1 MNTMSLGKAL
11 ISTASRPLAL
21 IVAVLVMALLPMLI
35 VSATATETPPLPHS
49 PVPQIN
55 RELLLGFLA
64 DNSTLTL
71 IDARSPEEFAELH
84 LPGAINVPFDALDAN
99 AELLPEDTAKPIVI
113 YCRTGTRA
121 GLLKEQLIAKGY
133 ADVHI
138 LPREQMHWQDDFMVF
153 NCSTESATTAAAPS
167 VQSDTTDE

>member
-1 MNTMSLGKAL
+1 MSLGKAL
-11 ISTASRPLAL
+11 ISTASRPLPL
-21 IVAVLVMALLPMLI
+21 IVAVLVMALLPILI
-35 VSATATETPPLPHS
+35 ASATETTPLPHS
-49 PVPQIN
+49 PVLHVD
-55 RELLLGFLA
+55 RDLLLGFLA

-133 ADVHI
+133 ADVQI
-138 LPREQMHWQDDFMVF
+138 LPREQMHWQNDFMVF
-153 NCSTESATTAAAPS
+153 NCSTESATTATAAPL
-167 VQSDTTDE
+167 QSKTTDE